1 MATDNTTI
9 VFQNK
14 MDYFINKIPNSMY
27 IFEVTKV
34 SCGYGEFFII
44 YKDNTLLD
52 LHKNISLQFTCYQH
66 IKCMYMINNK
76 TMEKIYITYDK
87 DKTIRNFIV
96 ENNCFTPIY
105 EVPNP
110 VVYKIYFDY
119 GCCNGHCF

>member
-1 MATDNTTI
+1 MTIDNSTNE
-9 VFQNK
+9 FQNK
-14 MDYFINKIPNSMY
+14 IDCFIKRIPNSMY

-52 LHKNISLQFTCYQH
+52 LYKNISLQFGYQN

-76 TMEKIYITYDK
+76 TMEKIYISSNK
-87 DKTIRNFIV
+87 DKTVRNFIV

-110 VVYKIYFDY
+110 VVYKLYFDY
-119 GCCNGHCF
+119 GCCSGHCF